1 MQKIQYI
8 SIHVTYEFYRSEF
21 ALCFFFKFQ
30 KKIMLPFFI
39 YFYTYPPAWL
49 STFSDMF
56 ITSMPKNSKTV
67 LKTLDI
73 RICGI
78 LRNISTQLEDFT
90 QFCMFF
96 SGFQSICVVCCY
108 LHTQAWLD
116 LPFVFNLLAVV
127 MAWALKVPL
136 LSR

>member
-73 RICGI
+73 RIRGI
-78 LRNISTQLEDFT
+78 LRHKYATRGFYPILYVFFRILVHMRGLLLSSYTSMVRFT
-90 QFCMFF
+90 
-96 SGFQSICVVCCY
+96 IC
-108 LHTQAWLD
+108 
-116 LPFVFNLLAVV
+116 FNLLTVV